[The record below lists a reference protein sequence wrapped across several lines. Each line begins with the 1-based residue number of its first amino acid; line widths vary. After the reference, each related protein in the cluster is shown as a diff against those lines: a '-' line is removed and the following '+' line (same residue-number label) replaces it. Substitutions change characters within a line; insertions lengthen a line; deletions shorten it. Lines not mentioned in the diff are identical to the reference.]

1 LIFDVSFVIRKL
13 NSTELSTAAELL
25 ARGMRDNPIHIQA
38 FGSNAEHRR
47 YALARLFQPV
57 LLRAV
62 NRGSVFGAFLDERLV
77 GVYAEVKP
85 DQCQLTLTEK
95 IKIFPAICFEN
106 PLATSKR
113 VLTWVGEWSQ
123 RDLTKPHWHL
133 GPVAVDAH
141 LQRQGIGKSMLAAF
155 CSDMD
160 ARKAIAYLETDKIAN
175 VRFYEQFG
183 FTVLAEADVLGVRN
197 WFMSRDASL

>member
-1 LIFDVSFVIRKL
+1 VIRKL

-25 ARGMRDNPIHIQA
+25 SRGMRDNPIHSRA
-38 FGSNAEHRR
+38 FGPHAEHRR
-47 YALARLFQPV
+47 HALARLFQPV
-57 LLRAV
+57 LRRGV
-62 NRGSVFGAFLDERLV
+62 NRGSVFGVFFDDRLV
-77 GVYAEVKP
+77 GVYAEIP
-85 DQCQLTLTEK
+85 PGQCQPTLTEK
-95 IKIFPAICFEN
+95 LKILPAICFGN

-113 VLTWVGEWSQ
+113 VLTWVGEWSR

-141 LQRQGIGKSMLAAF
+141 LQGQGIGRSMLAAFF

-197 WFMSRDASL
+197 WFMSRDGSL